1 MYMYMISLLFLS
13 LSTFFLFLSSPP
25 LPPSQGHAVIYF
37 IPVNEVTADL
47 LEPDY
52 GALAKLCE

>member
-1 MYMYMISLLFLS
+1 M
-13 LSTFFLFLSSPP
+13 
-25 LPPSQGHAVIYF
+25 IYF

-52 GALAKLCE
+52 GALAKLCKNQLMY

>member
-1 MYMYMISLLFLS
+1 MHVSVRPNDSVTEELVNGG
-13 LSTFFLFLSSPP
+13 STP
-25 LPPSQGHAVIYF
+25 LPPSQGHAFIYF

>member
-1 MYMYMISLLFLS
+1 MHVSVRPNDSVTEELVNGG
-13 LSTFFLFLSSPP
+13 STP
-25 LPPSQGHAVIYF
+25 LPPSLSHAVIYF